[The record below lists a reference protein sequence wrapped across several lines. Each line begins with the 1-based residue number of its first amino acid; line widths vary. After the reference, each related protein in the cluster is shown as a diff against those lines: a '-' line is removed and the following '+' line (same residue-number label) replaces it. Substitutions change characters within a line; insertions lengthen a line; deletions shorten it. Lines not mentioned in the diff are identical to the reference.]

1 MYSNDGQP
9 VDTSLDANVGQSSH
23 STYPQAA
30 GSDMGYQLS
39 RPLSLLND
47 TQTVSFPYHDIFPPT
62 MMNQSLSSGEQT
74 SALFTNESFPHLNPL
89 GRYNYQDL
97 PATGGFV
104 AEPPSTFQSTDS
116 FPDPNFINLPRDR
129 YDHVMAGAGERSSAS
144 LIDEFALDPHAGYHP
159 IYNPSA
165 IPYAGSGPSHASPP
179 QYFPAFP
186 PPIVSIDGISTLAP
200 DSEDIQP
207 IGESLLVDEPL
218 PLGDSLTVRE
228 PSPPPPPSGSH
239 SRQPGKRPLEIKF
252 WPYPH
257 ARPKLRGLTSAKGF
271 SDAAPSPTFPPSSR
285 IAPLQYSNKIRIH
298 RKIFREARVIL
309 IRSALK
315 DCPFLIEQERKVAA
329 LEALTSAATAYD
341 QGYGS
346 IWATENLST
355 FYKTFTVP
363 PSAGIMSTCK
373 KIARAVAQ
381 IGYDLC
387 PSIWSDESEQ
397 EYQSDAVTALIDD
410 PLFPLRYL
418 FGNSSNRQLD
428 KLFAFE
434 NHVLLTVVLD
444 TILKLGYAP
453 YITELDS
460 LFCTAAAALES
471 ALRELASGQVSEFGV
486 TDFKPRYTLLK
497 EYIRD
502 VITPNPEL
510 SKRYYVHGTYWP

>member
-1 MYSNDGQP
+1 
-9 VDTSLDANVGQSSH
+9 
-23 STYPQAA
+23 
-30 GSDMGYQLS
+30 
-39 RPLSLLND
+39 
-47 TQTVSFPYHDIFPPT
+47 
-62 MMNQSLSSGEQT
+62 
-74 SALFTNESFPHLNPL
+74 
-89 GRYNYQDL
+89 
-97 PATGGFV
+97 
-104 AEPPSTFQSTDS
+104 
-116 FPDPNFINLPRDR
+116 
-129 YDHVMAGAGERSSAS
+129 
-144 LIDEFALDPHAGYHP
+144 
-159 IYNPSA
+159 
-165 IPYAGSGPSHASPP
+165 
-179 QYFPAFP
+179 
-186 PPIVSIDGISTLAP
+186 
-200 DSEDIQP
+200 
-207 IGESLLVDEPL
+207 
-218 PLGDSLTVRE
+218 
-228 PSPPPPPSGSH
+228 
-239 SRQPGKRPLEIKF
+239 
-252 WPYPH
+252 
-257 ARPKLRGLTSAKGF
+257 
-271 SDAAPSPTFPPSSR
+271 
-285 IAPLQYSNKIRIH
+285 
-298 RKIFREARVIL
+298 VIL

-341 QGYGS
+341 QGKLPYLKIESVLTFLPGYGS

-381 IGYDLC
+381 IGYDLR

-397 EYQSDAVTALIDD
+397 EHQSDAVTALIDD

-510 SKRYYVHGTYWP
+510 SKRWEEYKLCIFNRLTPGTIQVASEL